1 MRKNAKKVKKTIF
14 KVLIFGIVAY
24 VLFVFVD
31 QYVKIKKKSEEL
43 NNVKERISIQKDKN
57 QEMKNELE
65 NRNISIDNVEKIAEA
80 LGIEA
85 YRLFMEIDP

>member
-65 NRNISIDNVEKIAEA
+65 NSNKDLQDSLGGKSSGTIVFENV
-80 LGIEA
+80 
-85 YRLFMEIDP
+85 ME